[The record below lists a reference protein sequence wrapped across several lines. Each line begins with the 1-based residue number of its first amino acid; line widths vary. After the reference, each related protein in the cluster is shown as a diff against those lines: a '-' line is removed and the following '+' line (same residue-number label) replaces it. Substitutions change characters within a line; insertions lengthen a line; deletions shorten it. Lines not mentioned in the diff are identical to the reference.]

1 MKLRQRISLFL
12 VAGLFT
18 LGLTIAVTYASN
30 RPLTAAHTNAV
41 AINLEPPDKT
51 PLPTP
56 AEPPKI
62 IGGG

>member
-18 LGLTIAVTYASN
+18 LGLTIAVTDTSN

-41 AINLEPPDKT
+41 VAGIYVLT
-51 PLPTP
+51 
-56 AEPPKI
+56 I
-62 IGGG
+62 IRDGSLFCVHLH

>member
-18 LGLTIAVTYASN
+18 LGLTIAVTFTSN

-41 AINLEPPDKT
+41 AINLEPPEKT
-51 PLPTP
+51 PIPTP

>member
-18 LGLTIAVTYASN
+18 LGLTIAVTYTSN

-41 AINLEPPDKT
+41 AINPEPPERT
-51 PLPTP
+51 PVPTP
-56 AEPPKI
+56 PTPPHV

>member
-18 LGLTIAVTYASN
+18 LGLTIAVAYTSN

-41 AINLEPPDKT
+41 AINLDPPEKT
-51 PLPTP
+51 PVPTP
-56 AEPPKI
+56 ADPPKV

>member
-18 LGLTIAVTYASN
+18 LGLTIAVTYSFN
-30 RPLTAAHTNAV
+30 RPLTATHTNAV
-41 AINLEPPDKT
+41 AINLDPPEKT
-51 PLPTP
+51 PVPTP
-56 AEPPKI
+56 AEPPKV